1 MSCNGGPTRISGEPP
16 SESWHQNVG
25 NIGPK
30 SNHMKKSDLAKR
42 FFIARLE
49 MERAKERERGA
60 GA

>member
-1 MSCNGGPTRISGEPP
+1 
-16 SESWHQNVG
+16 
-25 NIGPK
+25 
-30 SNHMKKSDLAKR
+30 MKKSDLAKR